1 MAFITETS
9 EWAEGIYQYEQ
20 DDVVEGGPDGIDN
33 IQAKALAARTNYLKA
48 LLENLQNGK
57 QTQDQTLTAIAALAT
72 AADKFIYFTGEDQ
85 AALGTVTAYGRSLLA
100 GADAAAVRALLSA
113 VSQAELNAA
122 IAGLVNSSP
131 ATLDTLKELADALG
145 DDPNF
150 ATTMTN
156 SLAARVQITDLQKG
170 THVTA
175 TAGGTADAITAAYTP
190 AITTDTAGR
199 IPEVTLSFKATAAN
213 TAAGATFNSGTGAF
227 GFVKGASTAIV
238 AGDIPG
244 AGAIVQVRGRRGA
257 SAAED
262 KWVLMN
268 PAIGIAGQNTSR
280 QIQQITASV
289 SGNALTVTLKPTYL
303 DFRSND
309 PTSGTVNTRT
319 IEADISMTVSSG
331 STLGTSGGQKSRL
344 AVLAID
350 IAGTIELAICNMAGG
365 INLDETDLISTVAEG
380 GSGAADS
387 ASVIYSTTARF
398 NVPFRIV
405 GFVDITEDTAGTWS
419 SSPTL
424 VQGGGGQA
432 LAAMQA
438 LGYGQTVQDV
448 KASRALGT
456 TYNNNTWRPIFISAY
471 INLPGSGNGICYIS
485 VNGINVGACSNF
497 TVNNCAGQLSAIVP
511 PGASY
516 RIYGSGS
523 ISIGAWTEMK

>member
-1 MAFITETS
+1 MAFITETA

-85 AALGTVTAYGRSLLA
+85 AALGTVTAFARSLLA

-156 SLAARVQITDLQKG
+156 ALAARVQTADLQKG

-213 TAAGATFNSGTGAF
+213 TAAGATFNAGTGAF
-227 GFVKGASTAIV
+227 GFIKGASTAIV

-244 AGAIVQVRGRRGA
+244 AGAIMQVRGRRGS

-262 KWVLMN
+262 KWVLLN
-268 PAIGIAGQNTSR
+268 PAYGVEAGSAVTVASDPTFADNSAKAASTGWIRGAMGSIASAAGFEIGTNHFKLPSWLGGIIFNWGKTAGIAINGSINVAFEKEFSSSVFHINCHVDNTGTTSTGQIANIS
-280 QIQQITASV
+280 SV
-289 SGNALTVTLKPTYL
+289 GLSGMTINYN
-303 DFRSND
+303 FFE
-309 PTSGTVNTRT
+309 SG
-319 IEADISMTVSSG
+319 
-331 STLGTSGGQKSRL
+331 GTSTNQ
-344 AVLAID
+344 
-350 IAGTIELAICNMAGG
+350 G
-365 INLDETDLISTVAEG
+365 IWWFAFG
-380 GSGAADS
+380 
-387 ASVIYSTTARF
+387 
-398 NVPFRIV
+398 
-405 GFVDITEDTAGTWS
+405 
-419 SSPTL
+419 
-424 VQGGGGQA
+424 
-432 LAAMQA
+432 
-438 LGYGQTVQDV
+438 
-448 KASRALGT
+448 K
-456 TYNNNTWRPIFISAY
+456 
-471 INLPGSGNGICYIS
+471 
-485 VNGINVGACSNF
+485 
-497 TVNNCAGQLSAIVP
+497 
-511 PGASY
+511 
-516 RIYGSGS
+516 
-523 ISIGAWTEMK
+523 

>member
-1 MAFITETS
+1 MAFITETN
-9 EWAEGIYQYEQ
+9 EWVSGIYQYEQ

-48 LLENLQNGK
+48 LLENLQSDK
-57 QTQDQTLTAIAALAT
+57 QDQDPTLVAIAALAT
-72 AADKFIYFTGEDQ
+72 AADKFIYFTGADE

-156 SLAARVQITDLQKG
+156 ALAARVQITDLQKG

-213 TAAGATFNSGTGAF
+213 TAAGTTFNAGTGAF
-227 GFVKGASTAIV
+227 GLVKGASTAIV

-262 KWVLMN
+262 KWVLLN
-268 PAIGIAGQNTSR
+268 PAFSLESAT
-280 QIQQITASV
+280 
-289 SGNALTVTLKPTYL
+289 TVTPASDPSFADNSSKAASTSWIRAALSSIFAAAGFSVTLAPTGHIKFPSL
-303 DFRSND
+303 LGGLVIQWGRIVHASGSTAVTFNGVFEIPFPNEVWVMTANNLANPVDAVFF
-309 PTSGTVNTRT
+309 TCATLTTAGFSGTVY
-319 IEADISMTVSSG
+319 DYSSG
-331 STLGTSGGQKSRL
+331 PVTTGELMYI
-344 AVLAID
+344 AV
-350 IAGTIELAICNMAGG
+350 G
-365 INLDETDLISTVAEG
+365 
-380 GSGAADS
+380 
-387 ASVIYSTTARF
+387 R
-398 NVPFRIV
+398 
-405 GFVDITEDTAGTWS
+405 
-419 SSPTL
+419 
-424 VQGGGGQA
+424 
-432 LAAMQA
+432 
-438 LGYGQTVQDV
+438 
-448 KASRALGT
+448 
-456 TYNNNTWRPIFISAY
+456 
-471 INLPGSGNGICYIS
+471 
-485 VNGINVGACSNF
+485 
-497 TVNNCAGQLSAIVP
+497 
-511 PGASY
+511 
-516 RIYGSGS
+516 
-523 ISIGAWTEMK
+523 